1 MARPDG
7 PDGAANANQP
17 EKQEKPERPHHP
29 NVERVRAALA
39 ERGVTI
45 QPVTFA
51 ESTHTSA
58 EAAAAI
64 GTEVARIAKS
74 LVFLVGGAPALV
86 IASGVNRVDTAK
98 LARLLGA
105 PVKRADADSVRQA
118 TGYPIGGVPPAGHA
132 QPLRTVIDQDLLR
145 YPTIW
150 AAAGAPNAVF
160 EITPEALARVTG
172 GQVADVRIDPEP
184 DERA

>member
-1 MARPDG
+1 MA
-7 PDGAANANQP
+7 
-17 EKQEKPERPHHP
+17 HP
-29 NVERVRAALA
+29 NIERVRAALA
-39 ERGVTI
+39 AQGITAE
-45 QPVTFA
+45 PVEFA

-98 LARLLGA
+98 LARLLGG
-105 PVKRADADSVRQA
+105 PVKRADADAVRAA
-118 TGYPIGGVPPAGHA
+118 TGYPIGGVPPVGLASA
-132 QPLRTVIDQDLLR
+132 LPAVLDQDLLT

-150 AAAGAPNAVF
+150 ASAGTPNAVF
-160 EITPEALARVTG
+160 EITPHELARVTG
-172 GQVADVRIDPEP
+172 AQVADVRAEP
-184 DERA
+184 QE

>member
-1 MARPDG
+1 MV
-7 PDGAANANQP
+7 
-17 EKQEKPERPHHP
+17 HP

-39 ERGVTI
+39 ARGVI
-45 QPVTFA
+45 VEPVEFA
-51 ESTHTSA
+51 ESTRTST

-86 IASGVNRVDTAK
+86 IASGANRVDTAK
-98 LARLLGA
+98 LARLLGG
-105 PVKRADADSVRQA
+105 PVKRADAGAVRQA
-118 TGYPIGGVPPAGHA
+118 TGYPIGGVPPVGHA
-132 QPLRTVIDQDLLR
+132 EELRTVIDQDLLT

-160 EITPEALARVTG
+160 EITPEVLARVTS
-172 GQVADVRIDPEP
+172 GQVADVRVDPDP
-184 DERA
+184 DDRA